1 MHYDILVGVALQL
14 LYVAL
19 IADCELSQILLTL
32 HCIIIDIFFL
42 NSEHVT
48 NKNNNFIFQC
58 RHALTSVRY
67 NRDI

>member
-42 NSEHVT
+42 NSEAS
-48 NKNNNFIFQC
+48 NKQKQLLLFFS
-58 RHALTSVRY
+58 ATML
-67 NRDI
+67 